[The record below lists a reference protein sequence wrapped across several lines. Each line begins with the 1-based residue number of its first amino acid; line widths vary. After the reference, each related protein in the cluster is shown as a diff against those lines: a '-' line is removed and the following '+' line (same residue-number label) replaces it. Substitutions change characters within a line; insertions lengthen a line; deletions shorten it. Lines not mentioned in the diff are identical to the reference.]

1 MRGNLKLF
9 DWLSPGVSIGDMQ
22 NEDSL
27 LEWLIDDDIRELE
40 GEIEAVNARMLIR
53 LLEES
58 PFMAV
63 FFCK

>member
-1 MRGNLKLF
+1 
-9 DWLSPGVSIGDMQ
+9 MQ

-53 LLEES
+53 LLKES

>member
-1 MRGNLKLF
+1 MWEPVTIFLNSF
-9 DWLSPGVSIGDMQ
+9 VVGDIQ

-27 LEWLIDDDIRELE
+27 LEWLIDDDNRELD
-40 GEIEAVNARMLIR
+40 GEIEAINDRMLNR
-53 LLEES
+53 LIEES